1 MKRRPSDMNLEKD
14 FLTVAE
20 AAVYCGV
27 SERQFRRKTDENCI
41 ASVFFMGKKLFK
53 RTDLTKAIERKYLI
67 L

>member
-1 MKRRPSDMNLEKD
+1 MKKRPSDMNLEKD

-27 SERQFRRKTDENCI
+27 SERHFRRKTDENCI

-53 RTDLTKAIERKYLI
+53 RKDLTKAIERKYLI

>member
-1 MKRRPSDMNLEKD
+1 MKTRPSEMNLNKD
-14 FLTVAE
+14 FLTVSE

-27 SERQFRRKTDENCI
+27 SESQFRRKTEENCI

-53 RTDLTKAIERKYLI
+53 RKDLTRAIESKLLI

>member
-1 MKRRPSDMNLEKD
+1 MKYKPSELNLNKD
-14 FLTVAE
+14 FLTVSE

-53 RTDLTKAIERKYLI
+53 RKDLNEAIERKYLI